1 MFTATPRNDYL
12 FGEDFQDGLD
22 SPSSQLTAE
31 EIRKAAHVVNGGEVA
46 LTQCPSCRGT
56 GRFRTY
62 SGRDGGAC
70 FKCKG
75 KGGIT
80 TRQVGAIKAKAT
92 KEANQAA
99 WREEHAAALTY
110 IHKRAAKST
119 FYGSFLD
126 KLTAYGTLTEGQMA
140 VVYKDMAADAAF
152 WEAKKAER
160 AAAAPKVDM
169 TAITA
174 LFDRAPVK
182 LVKKP
187 IFRTVD
193 LTIKKAPMTGRNPG
207 ALYVT
212 ATDGGEYLGKVVD
225 GTFHKAYE
233 APADTAQKLMAV
245 AVDPTAEAI
254 KYAAK
259 FGACCCCGKALV
271 NPVSV
276 LAVVGPVC
284 GPRWGLDH
292 LRLAAAEMLAAEKAE
307 EILATRAGGQ

>member
-92 KEANQAA
+92 KEANQQA
-99 WREEHAAALTY
+99 WKEEHAAALAY

-126 KLTAYGTLTEGQMA
+126 KLTSYGTLTENQMA

-160 AAAAPKVDM
+160 AAAAPKIEM
-169 TAITA
+169 AAIEA
-174 LFDRAPVK
+174 LFATATDNDVK
-182 LVKKP
+182 RP
-187 IFRTVD
+187 IFRFEGGE
-193 LTIKKAPMTGRNPG
+193 ISKAPVTGRNAG
-207 ALYVT
+207 ALYVK
-212 ATDGGEYLGKVVD
+212 DGDTYAGKIV
-225 GTFHKAYE
+225 GGKFHAAYG
-233 APADTAQKLMAV
+233 APADMADRLMAV
-245 AVDPTAEAI
+245 AADPTKAAMAYGRRFGRCGICGKGLVDPISIRA
-254 KYAAK
+254 
-259 FGACCCCGKALV
+259 GL
-271 NPVSV
+271 
-276 LAVVGPVC
+276 GPIC
-284 GPRWGLDH
+284 SDNFGLDW
-292 LRLAAAEMLAAEKAE
+292 RRELAREELTAEKAEE